1 MGNVQEFKIFPIG
14 ISDEDKKRLQRV
26 FRLSS
31 GSLRQYVLID
41 DMEDSTSKLILVNSD
56 DAKAVAY
63 WCKYFLRADKKTDV
77 PTVFV
82 GRRKVKGDHIYN
94 LSLPFIATQVL
105 SVLDV
110 ITVKEFNFIPELK
123 VGEILDETS
132 LSQSMLESIV
142 DSELADQRLFTAL
155 VVDDSQPVRKQ
166 LEIELKLLGAKVQLS
181 ESGEQA
187 IELCRENK
195 YDIIFLDVVMPGI
208 DGYEVCK
215 YLKNNHYSKNTPV
228 IMLTG
233 KSSPISKVMGSLS
246 GCDSYLTKPLEREQF
261 QHVAGKYLTSIK
273 QTL

>member
-1 MGNVQEFKIFPIG
+1 MGNVQEVKIYPIG
-14 ISDEDKKRLQRV
+14 MSDEDKKKLQRV
-26 FRLSS
+26 FKLSS
-31 GSLRQYVLID
+31 GSVRQYALTD
-41 DMEDSTSKLILVNSD
+41 DMESSSSKLVLVNSD
-56 DAKAVAY
+56 DRRAVSY
-63 WCKYFLRADKKTDV
+63 WCKYFLSADNKPEV
-77 PTVFV
+77 PTVFS

-94 LSLPFIATQVL
+94 LSLPFVATQVL
-105 SVLDV
+105 SVLDAM
-110 ITVKEFNFIPELK
+110 TVKELNFIPELK
-123 VGEILDETS
+123 IGQVLDES
-132 LSQSMLESIV
+132 GLSQSLLESIV

-166 LEIELKLLGAKVQLS
+166 LEIELKILGAKVQLS

-215 YLKNNHYSKNTPV
+215 YLKKNHHSKNTPV

-233 KSSPISKVMGSLS
+233 KSSPISKVKGSLS

-261 QHVAGKYLTSIK
+261 QHVAGKYLASIK
-273 QTL
+273 QAL

>member
-1 MGNVQEFKIFPIG
+1 MGNVQEFKIYPIG
-14 ISDEDKKRLQRV
+14 ISDEDKMKLQRA

-31 GSLRQYVLID
+31 GSVRQYVLTD
-41 DMEDSTSKLILVNSD
+41 DMETSSNKLILVNSD
-56 DAKAVAY
+56 DRESVSY
-63 WCKYFLRADKKTDV
+63 WCKYFLSADKKSEI

-82 GRRKVKGDHIYN
+82 GRRKVKGEHIYN
-94 LSLPFIATQVL
+94 LSLPLVPTQVL
-105 SVLDV
+105 SVLDTM
-110 ITVKEFNFIPELK
+110 TVKELNYIPELK
-123 VGEILDETS
+123 VGELPDETG
-132 LSQSMLESIV
+132 LSQSMLESMV
-142 DSELADQRLFTAL
+142 DSELTGQQLFTAL

-166 LEIELKLLGAKVQLS
+166 LEIELKILGARVQLS

-187 IELCRENK
+187 IELCRDNK

-215 YLKNNHYSKNTPV
+215 HLKKNNYSKNTPV

-233 KSSPISKVMGSLS
+233 KSSPISKVKGSLS

-261 QHVAGKYLTSIK
+261 QHVAGKYLASIK